1 MFDIIVLVWQKKPRL
16 ESKKMIKIF
25 RSKNGADLLNSLL
38 TLGVERSRKLSATER
53 ITFGIGVFQ
62 VIIVT
67 KIVPDQLDQ
76 V

>member
-1 MFDIIVLVWQKKPRL
+1 
-16 ESKKMIKIF
+16 MITRF
-25 RSKNGADLLNSLL
+25 RSKSGADPLNSQF
-38 TLGVERSRKLSATER
+38 TLRAERSRKLSDTER

-62 VIIVT
+62 LIIVT